1 DDDIKADYNEQADL
15 ALRKN
20 GYHIHSTIDKDKY
33 EAMKEVGK
41 NYEHYGPDN
50 PENDEIVEAGAVLM
64 DNSTGKIL
72 SFYHGRDYVVGENVY
87 NKATK
92 AHRSPGSTF
101 RPLAA
106 YATSLDMGTLQLG
119 SLIAHIPTP

>member
-1 DDDIKADYNEQADL
+1 
-15 ALRKN
+15 
-20 GYHIHSTIDKDKY
+20 
-33 EAMKEVGK
+33 KEVGK

-64 DNSTGKIL
+64 ENSTGKIL
-72 SFYHGRDYVVGENVY
+72 SFYPGREYEVGENVY

-101 RPLAA
+101 KPLAA
-106 YATSLDMGTLQLG
+106 YTPAMDMGKLQLG
-119 SLIAHIPTP
+119 STIADIPITSGKHGNYCSGYYYLVSTREALTHS